1 MKYLDISIIE
11 KTIGYR
17 FKDKKLIFQAFTHS
31 SFANENAMPS
41 YERLEFIGDAALGLI
56 VGVELFSRYPDVDE
70 GLMSKARAKLVSRQT
85 LSEITDA
92 CDFIEYMQ
100 VGQGDIRINA
110 LESVRK
116 KCDLFEAVLG
126 GVLIDS
132 GSIDEVKKI
141 VLKFLGDNIDKI
153 FDDGFYTDYKSFL
166 LEKHRDAE
174 FLSES
179 DGEFFSVKLII
190 DGAQVSTA
198 RAKNKKAAEKA
209 AAKAYL
215 ERK

>member
-1 MKYLDISIIE
+1 MKYLDIPIIE

-70 GLMSKARAKLVSRQT
+70 GRLSKARAKLVSRQT